1 MRDGIYIV
9 DGHVHTFSS
18 ESISEKIIFSFNKLY
33 DISFEN
39 PGNGTIPDVLK
50 KMEDSGID
58 RTVMANFAPAK
69 ILDASNRWNLEMASL
84 HSGLAALVSFHP
96 EMDGSM
102 PKLLEEY
109 AGQGARGIKLHPM
122 AQGFSPDHEG
132 MQALYASCSRLAFP
146 IVFHCGRVS
155 NARLNEFA
163 DLDSILPVIE
173 KYDGIPFVLTH
184 MADGSVEDVLR
195 LAKEHPHVYFDTS
208 IVITGFPP
216 IQQVNESSWLD
227 DGEVADIFRMIGA
240 DRVLFGSDYPWGSP
254 AHDVERI
261 LGLNLSWEE
270 KQKILGG
277 NAVKL
282 FRLQDE

>member
-1 MRDGIYIV
+1 
-9 DGHVHTFSS
+9 
-18 ESISEKIIFSFNKLY
+18 
-33 DISFEN
+33 
-39 PGNGTIPDVLK
+39 
-50 KMEDSGID
+50 
-58 RTVMANFAPAK
+58 
-69 ILDASNRWNLEMASL
+69 
-84 HSGLAALVSFHP
+84 
-96 EMDGSM
+96 
-102 PKLLEEY
+102 
-109 AGQGARGIKLHPM
+109 
-122 AQGFSPDHEG
+122 
-132 MQALYASCSRLAFP
+132 
-146 IVFHCGRVS
+146 
-155 NARLNEFA
+155 
-163 DLDSILPVIE
+163 
-173 KYDGIPFVLTH
+173 
-184 MADGSVEDVLR
+184 
-195 LAKEHPHVYFDTS
+195 VYFDTS